1 MEETGAVVPR
11 LHSEGLEHGIG
22 RRLHEI
28 KDSTHAYQD
37 ITAGHFQQTA
47 SALRSSLI

>member
-22 RRLHEI
+22 RLHEI

-37 ITAGHFQQTA
+37 ITTGHFQQTA
-47 SALRSSLI
+47 SALRSSFI